1 MSFAVPADPALSRAL
16 AAAKGRGAV
25 LIAASG
31 NFGPKSPP
39 QYPAADPSVIAV
51 SATDA
56 DDHMFRASNIGPHV
70 AVAAPG
76 VDILLPSPGNDYRLI
91 SGTSFSAAYVSG
103 VVALVLQRAPGL
115 SPDALRKILESTAK
129 DLGPVGRDPEFGA
142 GLVDAYQAIM
152 AVQANASAA
161 AQDGPR
167 QAPPPQAE
175 PVPKEAV
182 AQ

>member
-1 MSFAVPADPALSRAL
+1 
-16 AAAKGRGAV
+16 V

-39 QYPAADPSVIAV
+39 QYPAADPNVIAV
-51 SATDA
+51 SATDV
-56 DDHMFRASNIGPHV
+56 DDKMFGASNIGPHI

-103 VVALVLQRAPGL
+103 VAALIIQRAPGL
-115 SPDALRKILESTAK
+115 SPDAVRNILQSTAK
-129 DLGPVGRDPEFGA
+129 DLGPIGKDPEFGA
-142 GLVDAYQAIM
+142 GLVDAYKAIM
-152 AVQANASAA
+152 AVQASATA
-161 AQDGPR
+161 EATPT
-167 QAPPPQAE
+167 PQAGTG
-175 PVPKEAV
+175 KAK